1 MTALKT
7 ARNARPAPTAG
18 PVDKTRQL
26 QITAKKG
33 TTVDRALADVVAQGI
48 AMNADTAIAFVRHS
62 YGDVALTDLVA
73 SLKAEGE
80 AVNRGD
86 LSNAERML
94 NAQALTLNTIF
105 NEMARRAALNMGE
118 HLAATETYMRL
129 ALKAQSQSRA
139 TVETLAAIK
148 NPPVVFA
155 KQMNVANGP
164 QQVNNGTAAPGKPES
179 SRTEEKPF
187 QQNELLGAL
196 TDERTQ
202 VDTRTAPAT
211 GRKNPELVP
220 VEAINRAPHR

>member
-1 MTALKT
+1 MTAPKA
-7 ARNARPAPTAG
+7 ARKARPAPTAA
-18 PVDKTRQL
+18 PVDKTRHL

-48 AMNADTAIAFVRHS
+48 AMNADTAITFVRHS
-62 YGDVALTDLVA
+62 YGHVALTDLVA

-164 QQVNNGTAAPGKPES
+164 QQVNNGTASPGKASTP
-179 SRTEEKPF
+179 RTEEKVLQP
-187 QQNELLGAL
+187 NELLEDATHG
-196 TDERTQ
+196 RTQ
-202 VDTRTAPAT
+202 LDTGAT
-211 GRKNPELVP
+211 KAAGRKNPRMEP
-220 VEAINRAPHR
+220 VGAVHRPATR